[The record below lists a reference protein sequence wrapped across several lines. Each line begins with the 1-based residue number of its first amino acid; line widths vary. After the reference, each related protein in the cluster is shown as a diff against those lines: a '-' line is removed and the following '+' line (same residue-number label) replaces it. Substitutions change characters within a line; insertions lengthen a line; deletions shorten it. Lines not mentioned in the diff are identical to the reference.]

1 MVLLRRHSRAL
12 RTLAAT
18 VALVLAP
25 AAARAETLTEALVSA
40 YQTNPT
46 LAAARA
52 SLRVTDE
59 TLAQAL
65 AQFRPSVVLNA
76 TGGVA
81 TLNTQNTPGADTTPV
96 SSNAQVVLPLF
107 PLSGFAALETA
118 DARIAESRAAL
129 AATEQQVL
137 LAVVE
142 VYLNVRRDIELVA
155 VTAEIESL
163 LAKELEDSRIRLRE
177 GDLSETDIAL
187 VEARLAQVQAD
198 GVLARQNLRRSHA
211 AYVAVVGHP
220 AVDLQPT
227 PVPPNLPGTL
237 NTAEQAAMTANPI
250 VMRAKSAEAVATA
263 AISDAEA
270 GLYPA
275 LDLVASGRRDVDSS
289 FEGSEFEQYSLQLQ
303 LRVPLYEGGGT
314 QSRIRQARELLS
326 QRRAE
331 TMIAER
337 DIMRQVAEAFDAMTA
352 SRDAASYTAAS
363 VTAAEKALSGVKQ
376 EALLGYRTTIDLLQ
390 AEQNFLEAQRRAAAA
405 VRDERFAG
413 WRLLATIGGFTPQE
427 TAMPVTP
434 YTGKAH
440 AEAVRDA
447 YISTDP
453 IPSPE
458 VMPIPT
464 STAPPPAPQAAEPV
478 PTPTVATGDEILDD
492 LFDFDV
498 DDLDVDYSFPD

>member
-1 MVLLRRHSRAL
+1 MSLRRPRHPLRAL
-12 RTLAAT
+12 AT
-18 VALVLAP
+18 VVALVMTS
-25 AAARAETLTEALVSA
+25 AAVRAETLTEALVSA

-52 SLRVTDE
+52 NLRVTDE

-65 AQFRPSVVLNA
+65 ALFRPSVLLTA
-76 TGGVA
+76 TGGIA
-81 TLNTQNTPGADTTPV
+81 TLNTQSTPGADTTPI
-96 SSNAQVVLPLF
+96 SSNAQIVLPLF

-118 DARIAESRAAL
+118 DARIAESRATL

-142 VYLNVRRDIELVA
+142 VYLNVRRDMELVA
-155 VTAEIESL
+155 VTAAIESL
-163 LAKELEDSRIRLRE
+163 LAKELTDSRIRLRE

-220 AVDLQPT
+220 AIDLQPT
-227 PVPPNLPGTL
+227 PAPPSLPQTL
-237 NTAEQAAMTANPI
+237 DAAERAAMAANPQ
-250 VMRAKSAEAVATA
+250 VLRAKSAEAVANA
-263 AISDAEA
+263 AIGDAEA

-275 LDLVASGRRDVDSS
+275 LDLVAGGRRDEDTS
-289 FEGSEFEQYSLQLQ
+289 FEGSELEQYSLQLQ

-314 QSRIRQARELLS
+314 RSRIRQARELLN

-352 SRDAASYTAAS
+352 TRDAAIYTAAS
-363 VTAAEKALSGVKQ
+363 VTAADKALSGVKQ

-390 AEQNFLEAQRRAAAA
+390 AEQNFLEAQRRSVVAA
-405 VRDERFAG
+405 RDERFAG
-413 WRLLATIGGFTPQE
+413 WRLLATVGGFTPRE
-427 TAMPVTP
+427 TALPVTP
-434 YTGKAH
+434 YDGKAH

-447 YISTDP
+447 YLSTDP

-458 VMPIPT
+458 VMPVPT
-464 STAPPPAPQAAEPV
+464 STAPPPV
-478 PTPTVATGDEILDD
+478 PTVPDPAPADARADADILEDIFD
-492 LFDFDV
+492 LGG
-498 DDLDVDYSFPD
+498 DDLDVDYDYPD